1 MSVPRAEVKQITAHI
16 LTDYSQLQSYYI
28 VGIHFSHL
36 TYFRLPAALTAYS
49 SSSGTD
55 KFIFNSSI
63 HRLNSFYIL
72 SSILPVIYNHT
83 CCLVVNS
90 SKMSSQPSTIDS
102 LKSTASSAYETVAN
116 SVSATSQN
124 GEYDPDQDKNFVGKD
139 SHGNK
144 FRKGDYKDKLNQA
157 ALGGPPEKEESLT
170 EKGISTLQ
178 KSTLEQGPEDRT
190 VKDNGLPPTRPEHDV
205 PIEQFLRKQYHSR
218 SGDGIPNPGESN

>member
-1 MSVPRAEVKQITAHI
+1 
-16 LTDYSQLQSYYI
+16 
-28 VGIHFSHL
+28 
-36 TYFRLPAALTAYS
+36 
-49 SSSGTD
+49 
-55 KFIFNSSI
+55 
-63 HRLNSFYIL
+63 
-72 SSILPVIYNHT
+72 
-83 CCLVVNS
+83 
-90 SKMSSQPSTIDS
+90 MSSQPSTINS

-116 SVSATSQN
+116 SVSATSRN

-157 ALGGPPEKEESLT
+157 AFGGPPEKEESLT
-170 EKGISTLQ
+170 EKALSWIPGISTLQ

-218 SGDGIPNPGESN
+218 SGMGFQTREKVIEIDYSACFNDDNEAL

>member
-1 MSVPRAEVKQITAHI
+1 MNYLLESQRQSSAILRATWLLV
-16 LTDYSQLQSYYI
+16 
-28 VGIHFSHL
+28 
-36 TYFRLPAALTAYS
+36 
-49 SSSGTD
+49 
-55 KFIFNSSI
+55 N
-63 HRLNSFYIL
+63 L
-72 SSILPVIYNHT
+72 SE
-83 CCLVVNS
+83 
-90 SKMSSQPSTIDS
+90 MSSQPSTIDN

-124 GEYDPDQDKNFVGKD
+124 GKYDPDQDKNLVGKD

-157 ALGGPPEKEESLT
+157 AFGGPPEKEESLT
-170 EKGISTLQ
+170 EKALSWIPGISTLQ
-178 KSTLEQGPEDRT
+178 KSTLEQGPEDRI